1 MTREERREALEELLA
16 DSGKTVD
23 IECGNSPD
31 NNCTAKHCN
40 ADDPKKPACSVCPN
54 TSLSSSDEEPV
65 CSICL
70 VEYEPSDAVFRSK
83 SCSHM
88 FHRECLFSW
97 LERRNNTV
105 SFEIEMFGNHFD
117 DSLRNLLTK
126 ISASI
131 ICRNA
136 PFVEH
141 PWCRTMTYGM
151 LSKE

>member
-23 IECGNSPD
+23 IECGSN
-31 NNCTAKHCN
+31 HCH
-40 ADDPKKPACSVCPN
+40 ADEPKKVACSACPD

-105 SFEIEMFGNHFD
+105 SFENEI
-117 DSLRNLLTK
+117 LCK
-126 ISASI
+126 
-131 ICRNA
+131 
-136 PFVEH
+136 
-141 PWCRTMTYGM
+141 
-151 LSKE
+151 